1 MKTGIDK
8 LSLASISWA
17 CGKGGNKHCSNQLSP
32 KIVKKLKKLYLP
44 KAYGVELPQSMDV
57 VNFLLDG
64 WRHKCREVPTS
75 HLGPHGRVDDVER
88 LQTFLVLVAKG
99 GINLLDPT
107 VAWHIFWGSSSVKV
121 YNNLKKHQKCQKSR
135 MKLDGRHN
143 STIYNQFPKVC
154 GPVILGYV

>member
-1 MKTGIDK
+1 MVMSCSAMKTGIDK

-57 VNFLLDG
+57 MNFLLDG

-75 HLGPHGRVDDVER
+75 HLGPHGRVDHVER

-121 YNNLKKHQKCQKSR
+121 YNNLKKTIKNAKSQGWNW
-135 MKLDGRHN
+135 MEDTTLQY
-143 STIYNQFPKVC
+143 TIT
-154 GPVILGYV
+154 